1 MENVITLGKSIGLLL
16 LLCLPFLS
24 ILFLKIPKIQ
34 GMSSLARPV
43 TGTIFLVNLV
53 WPKYRIASY
62 TQALLPAWCM
72 LG

>member
-24 ILFLKIPKIQ
+24 ILFLKIPIIQ
-34 GMSSLARPV
+34 GMSSLACPV
-43 TGTIFLVNLV
+43 TGMIFLVNV
-53 WPKYRIASY
+53 VRPKYRIASY
-62 TQALLPAWCM
+62 TQTLLPARCM